1 MKIDKVKKQLKK
13 VNALFSSIDEEGSY
27 SSIEKDLLKSYI
39 RELYE
44 RISQEV
50 ESPSPPNQK
59 KKRESKKEDS
69 IFTPPVAK
77 IKEAEI
83 LETIV
88 KEEVSSIQNSNNAQQ
103 ESTTH
108 NVDVIDLPAEI
119 PPVQEEI
126 IDPERQALLVEIYE
140 IEEIEDISD
149 RLSNQPIADLNKA
162 ISINEK
168 IFTINELFDGDHIT
182 YQDTISHLNKLTSFQ
197 EAKQYLISH
206 VAELFRW
213 DKKDKIKKATNFI
226 KIIHRKYL

>member
-13 VNALFSSIDEEGSY
+13 VNALFSSIEEEGSY

-39 RELYE
+39 TELYE
-44 RISQEV
+44 RISLEV
-50 ESPSPPNQK
+50 ELPSPPSHK
-59 KKRESKKEDS
+59 KKRGNNKEDS
-69 IFTPPVAK
+69 IFTPPVAI
-77 IKEAEI
+77 IKEVEI
-83 LETIV
+83 LETIA
-88 KEEVSSIQNSNNAQQ
+88 KEEVSAIQNSNSAQQ
-103 ESTTH
+103 ESATDK
-108 NVDVIDLPAEI
+108 VDVIDLPAEI
-119 PPVQEEI
+119 LPVQEGS
-126 IDPERQALLVEIYE
+126 IDPERQALLAEIFE

-182 YQDTISHLNKLTSFQ
+182 YQDTINHLNKLTSFQ
-197 EAKQYLISH
+197 EAKQYLVSH